1 MATFYGQVK
10 SNGATKASRQG
21 SKESGI
27 ASSVQSYDGL
37 ITTELFIGKDDKL
50 WIQVYASSWSEFY
63 GNTLFR
69 DTLDDY
75 CEKLCGKKFEEAV
88 R

>member
-1 MATFYGQVK
+1 MEVFYGQVQG
-10 SNGATKASRQG
+10 SGSTRATRQG
-21 SKESGI
+21 SEESGI
-27 ASSVQSYDGL
+27 ASSVQSYDGS

-69 DTLDDY
+69 GTLDDY